1 MTGLNKVQII
11 GNLGRD
17 PEMRY
22 TPQGSAVTSFSVAV
36 GRKWNNRDGS
46 QGEETIWF
54 RVEAWER
61 LAEICNQYLTKGQ
74 QVFVEGRLKPP
85 RVYTDRNGVS
95 RCDPEISASTMLM
108 LSGRGDSIAERGE
121 SYGEPDYVVD
131 DEPRNAPQRS
141 GGGGGGG
148 GSSSS
153 SERNKPRQIEN
164 DDMEDE
170 IPF

>member
-1 MTGLNKVQII
+1 MAGLNKIQII
-11 GNLGRD
+11 GHLGRD

-22 TPQGSAVTSFSVAV
+22 TPQGSAVTNFSVAV
-36 GRKWNNRDGS
+36 SRKWNNRDGS

-54 RVEAWER
+54 RVELWDR
-61 LAEICNQYLTKGQ
+61 LAETYNQYLTKGM

-95 RCDPEISASTMLM
+95 RCDAEISATTVLM
-108 LSGRGDSIAERGE
+108 LSNRGEGIAERGE

-131 DEPRNAPQRS
+131 NEPRSTPPR
-141 GGGGGGG
+141 GGG
-148 GSSSS
+148 GSSEGGS